1 MHAEEVRQTQKTP
14 AVGRPRTGS
23 STDVDPQ
30 QRRTHRMEDDGLSLS
45 RQVQSDV
52 EGSLG
57 AVGTVCRTVTLGL
70 VATGAGAIVTLMTM
84 LLF

>member
-1 MHAEEVRQTQKTP
+1 
-14 AVGRPRTGS
+14 
-23 STDVDPQ
+23 
-30 QRRTHRMEDDGLSLS
+30 MEDDGLSLS